1 MIRRPQAEAATE
13 ALPSRTA
20 GLRRGKKRR
29 RPSGEPPPLPRDLRR
44 SGKMLLWLSGGL
56 VLLLGVVA
64 ATGLGASF
72 DRWDSS
78 FLQWLAQLRSPG
90 LNGAVRRVEEI
101 VGSEWTTGL
110 LRWGIILV
118 LLVYKRFRHLVV
130 FLGSLLVVG
139 GLSTG
144 LSNFFVRARPVGV
157 EILGEWE
164 GTALPSRPVAALA
177 VTLVGLMYAVIV
189 PGVWRNRAKIAV
201 GVILGVLVVARW
213 YLAVDHPTDSMIA
226 LIFGVTVPLV
236 AFRVFCPNDVFP
248 VAYGRGRAAHLDVG
262 GIRGEAIRTALEQ
275 QLGLTVQEMEPFGLG
290 GSGGSTPL
298 RLRVAEHP
306 DKYLFAKLYAKTHLR
321 ADRWYKLG
329 RTLLYGRLEDERAFE
344 TVRRLVQYEDYM
356 LRVMR
361 DAGVHVPA
369 TFGFAEITPERE
381 YMLVT
386 EFVEGSRE
394 LLDAE
399 VTDEVMDGTFEL
411 VAQLWVAGIAHRD
424 IKPSNL
430 LVRGDD
436 VHIIDVAFAEI
447 RPSPWRQAV
456 DLANAMIVLALK
468 SSPDRVYERALAYFT
483 PDEIAEAFAATKGV
497 TLPSQ
502 SRNLLRKDGRKI
514 IARFREL
521 APERRPISIQ
531 RWSLRRVGLTLA
543 VLLGALLVSQMVVNN
558 LMGAGLIAPPS
569 ATRASYSYVGWAP
582 ECDRFMG
589 EMLVLE
595 VQAVPTAQMVP
606 CLDAPPL
613 GWTFKASS
621 VRTGRARLVLDSDRG
636 GAEAVEVTLT
646 KSCDTS
652 GATRVPSDE
661 VGTQRFEKIDTLTGA
676 YSGRRFYVFEGGCVT
691 YDFDFTGE
699 GQSSLAEEASLAV
712 GFMTRA
718 EVEEEYESSTGL
730 DL

>member
-1 MIRRPQAEAATE
+1 M
-13 ALPSRTA
+13 
-20 GLRRGKKRR
+20 
-29 RPSGEPPPLPRDLRR
+29 
-44 SGKMLLWLSGGL
+44 LWLSGGL

-78 FLQWLAQLRSPG
+78 FLQAFAGLRSPG
-90 LNGAVRRVEEI
+90 LNAAVIRLEEI
-101 VGSEWTTGL
+101 IGSEWTTGI
-110 LRWGIILV
+110 LRWAIILA
-118 LLVYKRFRHLVV
+118 LLLFKRFRHLLV
-130 FLGSLLVVG
+130 FLASLLLVG
-139 GLSTG
+139 ALCTG

-164 GTALPSRPVAALA
+164 GSALPSRPVAALA

-189 PGVWRNRAKIAV
+189 PGAWRNRAKIGV
-201 GVILGVLVVARW
+201 GMVLGVLIVARW

-226 LIFGVTVPLV
+226 LIFGVTIPLI
-236 AFRVFCPNDVFP
+236 AFRVFTPNDVFP
-248 VAYGRGRAAHLDVG
+248 VSYGRGRAAHLDVG
-262 GIRGEAIRTALEQ
+262 GIRGQAIRTALEQ
-275 QLGLTVQEMEPFGLG
+275 QLGLTVEEMEPFGLG

-298 RLRVAEHP
+298 RIKVAEHP

-361 DAGVHVPA
+361 DAGIHVPA

-394 LLDAE
+394 LLDSE
-399 VTDEVMDGTFEL
+399 VTDEVIDGTFEL

-430 LVRGDD
+430 LVRGGE
-436 VHIIDVAFAEI
+436 VHLIDVAFAEI

-521 APERRPISIQ
+521 APDRKPISIQ
-531 RWSLRRVGLTLA
+531 RWSIRRVGLTAA

-558 LMGAGLIAPPS
+558 LVGAGLIAPPS

-582 ECDRFMG
+582 ECDRFRG

-595 VQAVPTAQMVP
+595 VQAVPTAKMVP

-613 GWTFKASS
+613 GWTFKAST
-621 VRTGRARLVLDSDRG
+621 VRSGQAGMIFDSDRG
-636 GAEAVEVTLT
+636 GDEAVEVTLT
-646 KSCDTS
+646 ESCDTS
-652 GATRVPSDE
+652 GATRVPTDE
-661 VGTQRFEKIDTLTGA
+661 AGTQRFERIDTLTGA
-676 YSGRRFYVFEGGCVT
+676 YSGRRFYIFDGGCVT
-691 YDFDFTGE
+691 YEFDFTGE
-699 GQSSLAEEASLAV
+699 GRSSLAEEASLAV

-718 EVEEEYESSTGL
+718 EVEQNYESSTSL

>member
-1 MIRRPQAEAATE
+1 M
-13 ALPSRTA
+13 
-20 GLRRGKKRR
+20 
-29 RPSGEPPPLPRDLRR
+29 
-44 SGKMLLWLSGGL
+44 LWLSGGL

-64 ATGLGASF
+64 ATGLGAAF

-78 FLQWLAQLRSPG
+78 FLQVLAELRSPG
-90 LNGAVRRVEEI
+90 LNKAVRQLEAI
-101 VGSEWTTGL
+101 IGSEWTIGI
-110 LRWGIILV
+110 LRWTIVLV
-118 LLVYKRFRHLVV
+118 LLVFKRFRHLIV
-130 FLGSLLVVG
+130 FLGSLLAVG
-139 GLSTG
+139 GLTAAI
-144 LSNFFVRARPVGV
+144 SNIFTRARPVGV
-157 EILGEWE
+157 EILAEWE
-164 GTALPSRPVAALA
+164 GSALPSRPVAALA
-177 VTLVGLMYAVIV
+177 VTLVGLMYALIV

-201 GVILGVLVVARW
+201 AVVLGVLVVARW
-213 YLAVDHPTDSMIA
+213 YLGLDHPTDS
-226 LIFGVTVPLV
+226 LVGLVFGVTIPLI
-236 AFRVFCPNDVFP
+236 AFRVFTPNDAFP
-248 VAYGRGRAAHLDVG
+248 VTYGRGRAAHLDIG
-262 GIRGEAIRTALEQ
+262 GIRGQAIRTALEQ
-275 QLGLTVQEMEPFGLG
+275 QLGLTVEEMEPFGLG

-298 RLRVAEHP
+298 RLKVAEHP

-329 RTLLYGRLEDERAFE
+329 RTLLYGRLEDERSFE
-344 TVRRLVQYEDYM
+344 TVRRLIQYEDYM

-361 DAGVHVPA
+361 DAGIKVPA
-369 TFGFAEITPERE
+369 SLGFAEITPERE
-381 YMLVT
+381 YLLVT

-411 VAQLWVAGIAHRD
+411 VAQLWVTGIAHRD

-430 LVRGDD
+430 LVREGE
-436 VHIIDVAFAEI
+436 VHVIDVAFAEI

-468 SSPDRVYERALAYFT
+468 SSPERVYERALAYFT

-521 APERRPISIQ
+521 APYRKPISIQ
-531 RWSLRRVGLTLA
+531 RWSFRRVGLTAA
-543 VLLGALLVSQMVVNN
+543 VLLGFLLVSQMVVNN

-569 ATRASYSYVGWAP
+569 ATRASYSYVGRAP
-582 ECDRFMG
+582 ECDRFFG

-595 VQAVPTAQMVP
+595 VQAVPTAQMIP

-613 GWTFKASS
+613 GWSFKAST
-621 VRTGRARLVLDSDRG
+621 VRTGQSRLILDSDRG

-646 KSCDTS
+646 PSCDTT

-661 VGTQRFEKIDTLTGA
+661 VGTERFEKIDTLTGA

-699 GQSSLAEEASLAV
+699 GRSSLAEEASLAV
-712 GFMTRA
+712 GFLTRQ
-718 EVEEEYESSTGL
+718 EVEEQYERSTHL